1 MRRTTEMWY
10 LVLNLSKNSL
20 EPPMASQSV
29 DEGERERERE
39 RRREGGREG
48 EREKGREGGNG

>member
-1 MRRTTEMWY
+1 MWY

-29 DEGERERERE
+29 EEGEKEREGERERGRE
-39 RRREGGREG
+39 RLENEGI
-48 EREKGREGGNG
+48 